1 MQTALKSITNIHNW
15 RLAAITI
22 SSALAMS
29 LATTA
34 FAAKPNLNANSDAT
48 GTVGVV
54 FPTYQIQ
61 ATNGPILSY
70 DASPLPAGLSVNT
83 STGQITGTAGA
94 TGVTNVTLSAR
105 NA

>member
-1 MQTALKSITNIHNW
+1 METPFKTLTNLHNW
-15 RLAAITI
+15 RLAVITL

-34 FAAKPNLNANSDAT
+34 FAAKPNLNANGDAT

-70 DASPLPAGLSVNT
+70 DASPLRRA
-83 STGQITGTAGA
+83 
-94 TGVTNVTLSAR
+94 
-105 NA
+105 